1 MKHGPLTEKLIEAIP
16 SMAPQLRAAAR
27 FILDQPNDVAL
38 LSMRE
43 QARRAGVQPHTMTRL
58 AQRLGLSGYD
68 EIKSLYQEAISD
80 GSLGFSKKADVQV
93 QSQRLKGERALA
105 AEIASTMSRQI
116 ARFAEPEMLDRL
128 VAVADLLDSA
138 ERIFCLGLRSCHAVV
153 AQFAYVMSFLG
164 DRTIL
169 LDAAAGIGLDPLQS
183 ITDRDVLIAISVE
196 PYARVTVEAVQHA
209 ADAAVPIVAI
219 TDSLASPLSVVA
231 RETILVPTDSPSFY
245 HTIAPAFVVG
255 EILAAVMAGR
265 GGDRSLAAIR
275 KREAQMKAFGIHWTP
290 PQSRARS

>member
-1 MKHGPLTEKLIEAIP
+1 MKRGPLTEELLEAIP

-27 FILDQPNDVAL
+27 FVLDQPNDVAL

-43 QARRAGVQPHTMTRL
+43 QAKRAGVQPHTMTRL
-58 AQRLGLSGYD
+58 AQRLGLSGFD
-68 EIKSLYQEAISD
+68 EIKTLYKEAVSD
-80 GSLGFSKKADVQV
+80 GTLGFSRKANVQV
-93 QSQRLKGERALA
+93 QSQRLNGERALA
-105 AEIASTMSRQI
+105 AEIASTMSQQI
-116 ARFAEPEMLDRL
+116 ARFTEPEMLDRL

-164 DRTIL
+164 DRTVL

-183 ITDRDVLIAISVE
+183 ITERDVLVAISVE
-196 PYARVTVEAVQHA
+196 PYARVTVEAVQYTA
-209 ADAAVPIVAI
+209 NAGVPIVAI

-265 GGDRSLAAIR
+265 GGDLSLTAIR
-275 KREAQMKAFGIHWTP
+275 RKEAQMKAFGIHWTP